1 MSNSLQHQELQY
13 ARPPCPSPSPGV
25 YPNSCSLSR
34 WPHPTIS
41 SSVIPFSSCPQSF
54 QASGS
59 FQMSQFFTS
68 GGQSIGV
75 SASTSVLPMNTQD
88 RSPLGWTGWILLAV
102 QGILKSLLQH
112 HSSKTSILQWSAF
125 FKAQLLHPYMTTGKI
140 MALTRWT
147 FFGKVICLLLNI
159 LSRLVIT
166 FLPSSKCLLISW
178 VQYIYTHISMGY
190 PGGSDDKQ
198 SACDMEH
205 LGSIPGLGRSPGGGH
220 GSPLQYSCLEN
231 PHRQRSMAG
240 YSPWGSTESDTTEQ
254 LSTAHTFSSVQ

>member
-1 MSNSLQHQELQY
+1 
-13 ARPPCPSPSPGV
+13 
-25 YPNSCSLSR
+25 
-34 WPHPTIS
+34 
-41 SSVIPFSSCPQSF
+41 
-54 QASGS
+54 
-59 FQMSQFFTS
+59 
-68 GGQSIGV
+68 
-75 SASTSVLPMNTQD
+75 
-88 RSPLGWTGWILLAV
+88 
-102 QGILKSLLQH
+102 
-112 HSSKTSILQWSAF
+112 
-125 FKAQLLHPYMTTGKI
+125 

-231 PHRQRSMAG
+231 AHGQRSLVG
-240 YSPWGSTESDTTEQ
+240 YHPWGRRVRHDCLTNTKHMQDIYRENAKLFMR
-254 LSTAHTFSSVQ
+254 LSKNLIKWELDGCHV